1 MTRHSYYST
10 TSHQRN
16 RENHICHIP
25 LCRGSTLHPIT
36 IEVRFCWAMG
46 LALLFHRVLAMARC
60 WIMPSEQAYSELT
73 YSNSLAFRTSDFELI
88 LRLVWQA
95 SNVNRSLQIPDNRT
109 HQAYLNV
116 RECLIQAVRDVHP
129 AYDLVSGHLPSM
141 YQFLRGFDTVIS
153 LNYDLLV
160 YWTMT
165 YGLDIQDGH
174 LFRIAS
180 WGMAC
185 STTLGRDFGPYR
197 ERTNTLVFYPH
208 GSLALCRTAV
218 EQEFKIHNA
227 GEGLL
232 EAILAEWRS
241 ERVVPL
247 FVSEGTMLQKV
258 SSIQNSYYLSTVYRE
273 VLTSQRFTLT
283 LFGWG
288 LGEHDRHLLRRMRG
302 TGIQRVAVSVFGG
315 NQVYCNHAYQVIQ
328 DDLGP
333 VHVDFFDSES
343 PGCWIHAVP
352 PALPGPG

>member
-1 MTRHSYYST
+1 MPYPVVPWEHVAPNYHRGTILLGNGASIAVSPSFGYGSLLDHA
-10 TSHQRN
+10 QR
-16 RENHICHIP
+16 
-25 LCRGSTLHPIT
+25 
-36 IEVRFCWAMG
+36 AG
-46 LALLFHRVLAMARC
+46 LLGADVQQLFGF
-60 WIMPSEQAYSELT
+60 
-73 YSNSLAFRTSDFELI
+73 FRTSDFELI

-174 LFRIAS
+174 LFKDCFLGN
-180 WGMAC
+180 GMFDDAWQ
-185 STTLGRDFGPYR
+185 RFRAPYR

-315 NQVYCNHAYQVIQ
+315 NQVYCNYAYQVIQ

-352 PALPGPG
+352 PALPGLD